1 MFTNE
6 IEFDETIT
14 TVVCDRDRYEDVA
27 LFIDENEVY
36 MRQYNENKP
45 GWDLIIMSPEMFA
58 EMLTAL
64 RKPEGCYQTIVYKEE
79 I

>member
-6 IEFDETIT
+6 IEWDETIT

-36 MRQYNENKP
+36 MRQWNETRDQ
-45 GWDLIIMSPEMFA
+45 WDLIVMSPEMFA

-64 RKPEGCYQTIVYKEE
+64 RKPEGCYQTIVYKEDA
-79 I
+79 